1 MKHFEIFQ
9 LDHFLVH
16 SVLTR
21 LEQVWDFSLLRFL
34 FDCSHLGSV
43 SNCQLKLPKKTSAE
57 EEASL
62 TRTREGQGF
71 FYSANAK
78 RIIES
83 QQFM

>member
-1 MKHFEIFQ
+1 MAHFGSSQ
-9 LDHFLVH
+9 LDPFLVH

-21 LEQVWDFSLLRFL
+21 LEQVLDFSFLRFL

-43 SNCQLKLPKKTSAE
+43 SKLPKKTSAE

-62 TRTREGQGF
+62 ARTSEGQGF
-71 FYSANAK
+71 LYSANAK